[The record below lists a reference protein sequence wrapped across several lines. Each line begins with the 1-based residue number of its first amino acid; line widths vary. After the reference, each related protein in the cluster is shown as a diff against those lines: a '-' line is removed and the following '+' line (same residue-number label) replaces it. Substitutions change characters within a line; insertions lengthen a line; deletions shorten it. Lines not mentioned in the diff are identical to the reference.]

1 MGMRWW
7 PLSKACQRR
16 KPSSLLTWRG
26 GWWTRLSGTPSLRDG
41 PTRTSL
47 ASAKT
52 SRNPNH
58 GQVCDLAKRR
68 PICASFIAAS
78 RRLLISRTLRSW
90 RSSVAAIWSRPS
102 ARNTAGGRTT
112 WWICSTG
119 PCAGRA
125 GPAGRQ
131 RPLHQP
137 GQYDHRLGLGDERF
151 GAQPLQRLLQMPD
164 VGGPQV
170 HQRVRPTRDRVRP
183 DHLRVPPGRL
193 RDLRRSGT
201 PGAVQLD
208 ERLRGPAERRRVDHR
223 GEGPDHAGRPEP
235 VHPPLHRRG
244 RQRHLRADLG
254 VRLPG
259 VRTQDGDDPPVDFV
273 HHVAADCTAGGSPPP
288 RYGAIRIRRA
298 SPPSPD
304 LPPTAPTLSPTLS
317 ASPSTVLRFSI
328 TRSLSPKL
336 QVMEKPS
343 DDLTVIESSSTA
355 VTVPR
360 CTTIVF
366 VPSSVDTTN
375 SPCRI
380 RLLR

>member
-201 PGAVQLD
+201 PGAVQ
-208 ERLRGPAERRRVDHR
+208 
-223 GEGPDHAGRPEP
+223 
-235 VHPPLHRRG
+235 
-244 RQRHLRADLG
+244 RHLRADLG

-360 CTTIVF
+360 WTTIVF

-380 RLLR
+380 RLPR